1 MHMSKLPLLL
11 LLTTSSSL
19 LFADTRDNAIALF
32 DFAEEN
38 FPELL
43 NPPAP
48 EVQEIQGF
56 YVRFYEATGI
66 YLGVQGDNV
75 WAVGG
80 SLGDTA
86 EMVGK
91 LEEFI
96 TVPETDI
103 SDALFTNRRGSCTY
117 YADKTF
123 SSVRDVQR
131 NLLFSGSMDITVE
144 GDSCLISAN
153 NIPNHDFNDS
163 TAAFATD
170 VSEVATELSI
180 PIEPSFAAS
189 ATELTLPID
198 NAVFLNGVK
207 LDLLAAACYNVGDEK
222 IGCDD
227 IDQPWRFDPLS
238 PNNNFGTDSH
248 NAHTQPDGAYHYHGN
263 PEALFDQEP
272 NSESPVV
279 GFAADGFPIFG
290 TFIDDNGTIRAATS
304 SYRLRS
310 GSRPSSA
317 DDPGGTYDGTYR
329 DDYEYVEGLGDLD
342 ECNGMM
348 RNGTYGYYVINEF
361 PWVLNCYKGTPDS
374 SFNKGGGG
382 SEPGGQT
389 QGDDTQGGQQGG
401 MGGMPPPPG
410 M

>member
-1 MHMSKLPLLL
+1 MKMSKVSLFIIFALSTTLLQ
-11 LLTTSSSL
+11 
-19 LFADTRDNAIALF
+19 ADTRDNAIALF

-56 YVRFYEATGI
+56 YVRFYEGTGI

-80 SLGDTA
+80 SLGETA

-96 TVPETDI
+96 EVPETDI
-103 SDALFTNRRGSCTY
+103 SDALLTNRRSSCTY

-123 SSVRDVQR
+123 SSVRDVTR
-131 NLLFSGSMDITVE
+131 NILFSGSVVITVE
-144 GDSCLISAN
+144 GDSCMISSN
-153 NIPNHDFNDS
+153 NIPNHDFNDQS
-163 TAAFATD
+163 AAFADD
-170 VSEVATELSI
+170 VAEVATELSI
-180 PIEPSFAAS
+180 PIEPSFAS
-189 ATELTLPID
+189 STTELSLEID

-207 LDLLAAACYNVGDEK
+207 LDLLPAACYNVGDEK
-222 IGCDD
+222 IGCNDLS
-227 IDQPWRFDPLS
+227 QPWRFDPLS

-272 NSESPVV
+272 NSESPLV

-290 TFIDDNGTIRAATS
+290 SFIDDNGDIRAATS
-304 SYRLRS
+304 SYQLRS

-329 DDYEYVEGLGDLD
+329 DDYEYVEGSGDLD

-348 RNGTYGYYVINEF
+348 WKGTYGYYVINEF

-374 SFNKGGGG
+374 SFNKGGGDA
-382 SEPGGQT
+382 GGDS
-389 QGDDTQGGQQGG
+389 QGGGQQGG
-401 MGGMPPPPG
+401 MGGMSPPPG